1 MKLHDN
7 IIAALAL
14 VSMTGMWATSAL
26 AFNLQARDRTI
37 IYETVEARSMAV
49 PTPSGWRA
57 QIGAPVPNE
66 IELYDLPA
74 IEDIPNMDGY
84 RYALL
89 DRDVVLVDPVTDR
102 VVDVIKTE

>member
-1 MKLHDN
+1 MNTLQTK
-7 IIAALAL
+7 IIALAL
-14 VSMTGMWATSAL
+14 VSMTGMWATGAVAL
-26 AFNLQARDRTI
+26 NLQSGDRTI
-37 IYETVEARSMAV
+37 IYETVEESSIAS

-57 QIGAPVPNE
+57 QIGAPVPSD

-74 IEDIPNMDGY
+74 IEDIPSMDGY

-102 VVDVIKTE
+102 VVDVIKTD

>member
-7 IIAALAL
+7 IIALAL
-14 VSMTGMWATSAL
+14 VSMMGMGATTAL
-26 AFNLQARDRTI
+26 ALNLQSSDRTI
-37 IYETVEARSMAV
+37 IYETVEARNIAA
-49 PTPSGWRA
+49 PAPSGWRA
-57 QIGAPVPNE
+57 QIGAPVPSE

-74 IEDIPNMDGY
+74 IEDIPSMDGY

-102 VVDVIKTE
+102 VVDVIKTD